1 MKTLLILF
9 VLLFSFSVVAE
20 SDEDRL
26 NKIEERL
33 DKIEKFLK
41 HNEEEKLQL
50 NDKENKTKRVKKIS
64 KLNEEEKLQLD
75 DKGKEVLSTLITL
88 IGTYDEVD
96 PNCLEKNYL
105 SLSANQK
112 EEFVYIFYDF
122 PWSSDDDVKEEYFKS
137 IALQGIDFIFYIGI
151 IDPCVR

>member
-1 MKTLLILF
+1 MKTLLTLF
-9 VLLFSFSVVAE
+9 VLLFSSSVVAE
-20 SDEDRL
+20 SVEDRL

-41 HNEEEKLQL
+41 LNEE
-50 NDKENKTKRVKKIS
+50 ENKTKRVKKIS

-75 DKGKEVLSTLITL
+75 DKEKEVLSTLITL

-112 EEFVYIFYDF
+112 KEFVYIFYDF
-122 PWSSDDDVKEEYFKS
+122 PWSSSNVVQQEYLDDIEN
-137 IALQGIDFIFYIGI
+137 QGIYYEFYGEYV
-151 IDPCVR
+151 IDSCER